1 MKEKRKLLGIAALVL
16 YLLAVC
22 LILAEKIDE
31 QAQNQVT
38 VRPYYLTAK
47 STVDFPVVLSAAFYT
62 GYSGEAFEVLE
73 GNGWLDGLR
82 VSPMNPNSYT
92 IEYLPDFGAVNV
104 RASRDT
110 TVIKGA
116 VRYPQEGEKA
126 RIVPESTREDTYLLV
141 YDGSLRPYRNKWEG
155 MEVLAESENA
165 RLLSVPD
172 GPDPFMGN
180 VVLWKIFQQMNPPAV
195 YSLVD
200 VEAFLVVLPRLA
212 ALAGILWATA
222 VLGIFCCAL
231 ADADGHRKALLSGVI
246 LEGALLAALLLLLKA
261 INLPGSLLPPDSV
274 LSFRHYSGEFRA
286 IFGALV
292 PFGQEAL
299 FALRQQQETIA
310 IVILAVGFVL
320 PLVAIFVMARS
331 ALGAPE
337 RGAGSPEG

>member
-31 QAQNQVT
+31 QTQNQVT

-47 STVDFPVVLSAAFYT
+47 STINFPVVLSAAFYT

-82 VSPMNPNSYT
+82 VSPMNPDSYT

-104 RASRDT
+104 MASRDT

-126 RIVPESTREDTYLLV
+126 RIVPESTREDTYLLI
-141 YDGSLRPYRNKWEG
+141 YDGGLRSYRNKWEG
-155 MEVLAESENA
+155 LEVLAESDNA

-200 VEAFLVVLPRLA
+200 VEAFLTMLPRIA
-212 ALAGILWATA
+212 ALAVILWASL

-231 ADADGHRKALLSGVI
+231 GGSDGRRKALVFSLV
-246 LEGALLAALLLLLKA
+246 LEGALLAALILLLKS
-261 INLPGSLLPPDSV
+261 IDLPGSLLPPDSV
-274 LSFRHYSGEFRA
+274 LSISHYSGEFGA
-286 IFGALV
+286 IFGALAQ
-292 PFGQEAL
+292 FGQEAL
-299 FALRQQQETIA
+299 FALRQQASTA
-310 IVILAVGFVL
+310 SIVILAVGFVL
-320 PLVAIFVMARS
+320 PLIWC
-331 ALGAPE
+331 
-337 RGAGSPEG
+337 AGWLAKRKKKAED

>member
-1 MKEKRKLLGIAALVL
+1 MKEKRKLLCFAALVL

-22 LILAEKIDE
+22 LILAEKID
-31 QAQNQVT
+31 QQTQNQVT

-82 VSPMNPNSYT
+82 VSPMNPDSYE

-126 RIVPESTREDTYLLV
+126 RIVPENTREDTYLLI
-141 YDGSLRPYRNKWEG
+141 YDGSIRPYRNKWEG
-155 MEVLAESENA
+155 LEVLAESDNA

-200 VEAFLVVLPRLA
+200 VEAFLTMLPWLA
-212 ALAGILWATA
+212 ALAVILWATV
-222 VLGIFCCAL
+222 VLGIFCCVL
-231 ADADGHRKALLSGVI
+231 GGTDGRRKALLSGMT
-246 LEGALLAALLLLLKA
+246 LEAALLAALLLLLKN
-261 INLPGSLLPPDSV
+261 IDLPGSLLPPDSV

-286 IFGALV
+286 IFGALEQ
-292 PFGQEAL
+292 FGQEAL
-299 FALRQQQETIA
+299 FALRQRQTVIS

-320 PLVAIFVMARS
+320 PLLFVFIAAWLAKRRKE
-331 ALGAPE
+331 AE
-337 RGAGSPEG
+337 DED